1 MKILSLLCGGMK
13 TWKVAFGMLLIGSTW
28 AQEGAFR
35 IGAVLL
41 PQNTWLLN
49 QDDSDAGP
57 ELDYEVTWGFAGGI
71 SASYNFNDYLG
82 VGLDVLYSNQ
92 GQKYKGTQSQSGI
105 SGISEIPY
113 TAKATLNYL
122 KLPLLLRFNSDP
134 NSVVQFNAFL
144 GPQFSFLL
152 SYKDRKEANV
162 PLLGTNI
169 QEVSGKEVNITA
181 GNTSTKE
188 ALTAPIYKSF
198 LPGAVLGFGIG
209 IKPTDEL
216 LISLHIRAD
225 YAFGDAENKDAK
237 VDHTQHGGGQEP
249 YWSDKPKYGDGAPAG
264 HTRPKTTALTGG
276 LQLGV
281 YYTIGG
287 R

>member
-1 MKILSLLCGGMK
+1 MK
-13 TWKVAFGMLLIGSTW
+13 TWKVVFGMLLIGSIW

-41 PQNTWLLN
+41 PQSTWLLN

-57 ELDYEVTWGFAGGI
+57 ELDYEVTWSFAGGI

-92 GQKYKGTQSQSGI
+92 GQKYKGTKSGTT
-105 SGISEIPY
+105 Y

-152 SYKDRKEANV
+152 SYKDRKE
-162 PLLGTNI
+162 TNPSTEI
-169 QEVSGKEVNITA
+169 REVSGKELSITT
-181 GNTSTKE
+181 GNTPTKE
-188 ALTAPIYKSF
+188 ELTAPIYKSF

-237 VDHTQHGGGQEP
+237 IDHTHHGGVSQEP
-249 YWSDKPKYGDGAPAG
+249 FWSNKPKYGDRAPAG
-264 HTRPKTTALTGG
+264 YTRPTTTALTGG

>member
-1 MKILSLLCGGMK
+1 MKILLLLCGDMK
-13 TWKVAFGMLLIGSTW
+13 TWKVVFGVLLIGSMW
-28 AQEGAFR
+28 AQEGAIR

-57 ELDYEVTWGFAGGI
+57 EQDYEVTWGFAGGI

-92 GQKYKGTQSQSGI
+92 GQKYKGTQSGTGI
-105 SGISEIPY
+105 SYTY

-122 KLPLLLRFNSDP
+122 KLPLLLRFNSNP
-134 NSVVQFNAFL
+134 NSVVQFSAFL

-152 SYKDRKEANV
+152 SYKDRAEANNV
-162 PLLGTNI
+162 PFFGTVV
-169 QEVSGKEVNITA
+169 QEVSGKEMSITV
-181 GNTSTKE
+181 GNTSMKE
-188 ALTAPIYKSF
+188 ELTAPIYKSF

-237 VDHTQHGGGQEP
+237 IDHTHHGGVGQDP
-249 YWSDKPKYGDGAPAG
+249 FWSNKPKYGDLAPDG
-264 HTRPKTTALTGG
+264 YNRPTTTALTGG

>member
-1 MKILSLLCGGMK
+1 MKTLSLLCGGMK
-13 TWKVAFGMLLIGSTW
+13 TWKVAFGVLLIGSTW

-92 GQKYKGTQSQSGI
+92 GQKYKGRDSATT
-105 SGISEIPY
+105 Y
-113 TAKATLNYL
+113 TAKTTLNYL
-122 KLPLLLRFNSDP
+122 KVPLLFRFNSDP
-134 NSVVQFNAFL
+134 NSVVQFSAFL

-152 SYKDRKEANV
+152 SYKDRFEAFEANV
-162 PLLGTNI
+162 PSFRM
-169 QEVSGKEVNITA
+169 EVSGKEWSITED
-181 GNTSTKE
+181 GTSDKVK
-188 ALTAPIYKSF
+188 LTAPIYKSF

-209 IKPTDEL
+209 IKPTDAL

-237 VDHTQHGGGQEP
+237 VDHTHHGGGQEP
-249 YWSDKPKYGDGAPAG
+249 YWSDKPKYGDDAPADY
-264 HTRPKTTALTGG
+264 TRPATTALTGG

>member
-1 MKILSLLCGGMK
+1 M
-13 TWKVAFGMLLIGSTW
+13 W
-28 AQEGAFR
+28 AQEGAIR

-41 PQNTWLLN
+41 PQSTWLLN

-57 ELDYEVTWGFAGGI
+57 ELDYESTWGFAGGV
-71 SASYNFNDYLG
+71 SASYNFTDYLG
-82 VGLDVLYSNQ
+82 VGLDVLYSSQ
-92 GQKYKGTQSQSGI
+92 GQKYKGTKSGTT
-105 SGISEIPY
+105 Y

-122 KLPLLLRFNSDP
+122 KLPLLFRFNTDP

-152 SYKDRKEANV
+152 SYKDRFEDDV
-162 PLLGTNI
+162 PLLRTNI
-169 QEVSGKEVNITA
+169 EVSGKEMIITT
-181 GNTSTKE
+181 GNTPTGE
-188 ALTAPIYKSF
+188 ELTAPIYKSF

-209 IKPTDEL
+209 IKPTDAL

-237 VDHTQHGGGQEP
+237 IDHTHHGGIGQDP
-249 YWSDKPKYGDGAPAG
+249 FWSNKPKYGDPAPASY
-264 HTRPKTTALTGG
+264 TRPRTTALTGG

>member
-1 MKILSLLCGGMK
+1 MK
-13 TWKVAFGMLLIGSTW
+13 TWKVVFGMLLIGSTW

-57 ELDYEVTWGFAGGI
+57 EQDYEVTWGFAGGI

-92 GQKYKGTQSQSGI
+92 GQKYKGTQSGI
-105 SGISEIPY
+105 SY

-152 SYKDRKEANV
+152 SYKDRAEANV
-162 PLLGTNI
+162 PLFGTNI
-169 QEVSGKEVNITA
+169 REVSGKEVSFTI
-181 GNTSTKE
+181 GNTSEKE

-209 IKPTDEL
+209 IKPTDAL

-237 VDHTQHGGGQEP
+237 VDHTQHGGGQQP
-249 YWSDKPKYGDGAPAG
+249 FWSTKPKYGNPAPAG

>member
-1 MKILSLLCGGMK
+1 MK
-13 TWKVAFGMLLIGSTW
+13 TWKTVLAALLLGSAW

-35 IGAVLL
+35 VGAVLL

-49 QDDSDAGP
+49 KDDSDAGP

-82 VGLDVLYSNQ
+82 FGLDVLYSSQ
-92 GQKYKGTQSQSGI
+92 GQKYKGAQTGTS
-105 SGISEIPY
+105 Y
-113 TAKATLNYL
+113 TARTTLNYL

-152 SYKDRKEANV
+152 NYKDRAEGQAFGLSV
-162 PLLGTNI
+162 SR
-169 QEVSGKEVNITA
+169 EVSGTEIT
-181 GNTSTKE
+181 TSFLGFTEQEK
-188 ALTAPIYKSF
+188 LTAPIYKSF

-209 IKPTDEL
+209 IKPMDEL

-225 YAFGDAENKDAK
+225 YAFGDVENKDAK
-237 VDHTQHGGGQEP
+237 VDHTQHGGGQDP
-249 YWSDKPKYGDGAPAG
+249 FWATKPKYGDMPSPNYSRPA
-264 HTRPKTTALTGG
+264 TSALTGG
-276 LQLGV
+276 LQVGV

>member
-1 MKILSLLCGGMK
+1 MK
-13 TWKVAFGMLLIGSTW
+13 TCKVVFGMLLIGSTW

-57 ELDYEVTWGFAGGI
+57 EQDYEVTWGFAGGI

-92 GQKYKGTQSQSGI
+92 GQKYKGVQSGI
-105 SGISEIPY
+105 TY

-152 SYKDRKEANV
+152 SYNDRKE
-162 PLLGTNI
+162 TNPPI
-169 QEVSGKEVNITA
+169 EIREVSGKELSITI

-209 IKPTDEL
+209 IKPTDAL

-237 VDHTQHGGGQEP
+237 VDHTQHGGVGQEP
-249 YWSDKPKYGDGAPAG
+249 FWSNKPKYGEGAPAG

>member
-1 MKILSLLCGGMK
+1 MKILLYLCGDMK
-13 TWKVAFGMLLIGSTW
+13 TWKVVFGMLLIGSMW
-28 AQEGAFR
+28 AQEGAIR

-41 PQNTWLLN
+41 PQSTWLLN

-57 ELDYEVTWGFAGGI
+57 ELDYESTWGFAGGV
-71 SASYNFNDYLG
+71 SASYNFTDYLG
-82 VGLDVLYSNQ
+82 VGLDVLYSDQ
-92 GQKYKGTQSQSGI
+92 GQKYRGTQSGTT
-105 SGISEIPY
+105 Y

-122 KLPLLLRFNSDP
+122 KLPLLFRFNTDP

-152 SYKDRKEANV
+152 SYKDRFEDDV
-162 PLLGTNI
+162 PLLRTNI
-169 QEVSGKEVNITA
+169 EVSGKEMIITT
-181 GNTSTKE
+181 GNTPTGE
-188 ALTAPIYKSF
+188 ELTAPIYKSF

-209 IKPTDEL
+209 IKPTDAL

-237 VDHTQHGGGQEP
+237 IDHTHHGGVGQDP
-249 YWSDKPKYGDGAPAG
+249 FWSNKPKYGDPAPAG
-264 HTRPKTTALTGG
+264 YTRPKTTALTGG

>member
-1 MKILSLLCGGMK
+1 MKILLLLCGGMQ
-13 TWKVAFGMLLIGSTW
+13 TWKVVFGMLLIGSTW
-28 AQEGAFR
+28 AQEGTFR

-71 SASYNFNDYLG
+71 GTFYNFNDYLG

-92 GQKYKGTQSQSGI
+92 RQKYKGRESDTTY
-105 SGISEIPY
+105 Y
-113 TAKATLNYL
+113 TAKTTLNYL
-122 KLPLLLRFNSDP
+122 KVPLLFRFNSDP
-134 NSVVQFNAFL
+134 NSVVQFSAFL

-152 SYKDRKEANV
+152 SYKDRFEAFEANV
-162 PLLGTNI
+162 PSFRR
-169 QEVSGKEVNITA
+169 EVSGKEWSIT
-181 GNTSTKE
+181 GDGTSDKE
-188 ALTAPIYKSF
+188 KLTAPIYKSF

-237 VDHTQHGGGQEP
+237 VDHTHHGGVRQEP
-249 YWSDKPKYGDGAPAG
+249 FWSTKPKYGDDKPANY
-264 HTRPKTTALTGG
+264 TRPKTTALTGG

>member
-1 MKILSLLCGGMK
+1 MKIVLYLCGGMK
-13 TWKVAFGMLLIGSTW
+13 TWKFVFGMLLIGSIW
-28 AQEGAFR
+28 AQEGAIR

-57 ELDYEVTWGFAGGI
+57 EQDYEVTWGFAGGI
-71 SASYNFNDYLG
+71 SASYNFNDHLG

-92 GQKYKGTQSQSGI
+92 GQKYKGTKSGTT
-105 SGISEIPY
+105 Y

-152 SYKDRKEANV
+152 SYKDRAEANV
-162 PLLGTNI
+162 SFLGTNI
-169 QEVSGKEVNITA
+169 TNIREVSGKEMIITT
-181 GNTSTKE
+181 GNTSTE
-188 ALTAPIYKSF
+188 EELTAPIYKSF

-209 IKPTDEL
+209 IKPTDAL

-237 VDHTQHGGGQEP
+237 IDHTHHGGVGQDP
-249 YWSDKPKYGDGAPAG
+249 FWSRKPKYGDPAPAG
-264 HTRPKTTALTGG
+264 YTRPKTTALTGG

>member
-1 MKILSLLCGGMK
+1 
-13 TWKVAFGMLLIGSTW
+13 MLLIGSIW
-28 AQEGAFR
+28 AQEGAIR

-57 ELDYEVTWGFAGGI
+57 EQDYEVTWGFAGGI

-92 GQKYKGTQSQSGI
+92 GQKYKGTKSGTT
-105 SGISEIPY
+105 Y

-152 SYKDRKEANV
+152 SYKDRAEANV
-162 PLLGTNI
+162 SFLGTNI
-169 QEVSGKEVNITA
+169 TNIREVSGKEMIITT
-181 GNTSTKE
+181 GNTSTE
-188 ALTAPIYKSF
+188 EELTAPIYKSF

-209 IKPTDEL
+209 IKPTDAL

-237 VDHTQHGGGQEP
+237 IDHTHHGGVGQDP
-249 YWSDKPKYGDGAPAG
+249 FWSRKPKYGDPAPAG
-264 HTRPKTTALTGG
+264 YTRPKTTALTGG

>member
-1 MKILSLLCGGMK
+1 MKILLLLCGGMK
-13 TWKVAFGMLLIGSTW
+13 TWKVVFGVLLIGSTW

-41 PQNTWLLN
+41 PQSTWLLN

-92 GQKYKGTQSQSGI
+92 GQKYKGRESDTTS
-105 SGISEIPY
+105 Y
-113 TAKATLNYL
+113 TAKTTLNYL

-152 SYKDRKEANV
+152 NYNDRKE
-162 PLLGTNI
+162 TNPPTEI
-169 QEVSGKEVNITA
+169 QEVSGKEMSIRFGNI
-181 GNTSTKE
+181 STKE

-209 IKPTDEL
+209 IKPTDAL

-237 VDHTQHGGGQEP
+237 IDHTHHGGGGQEP

>member
-1 MKILSLLCGGMK
+1 MK
-13 TWKVAFGMLLIGSTW
+13 TWKVVFGMLLIGSMW
-28 AQEGAFR
+28 AQEGAIR

-41 PQNTWLLN
+41 PQSTWLLN

-57 ELDYEVTWGFAGGI
+57 ELDYESTWGFAGGV
-71 SASYNFNDYLG
+71 SASYNFSDYLG

-92 GQKYKGTQSQSGI
+92 GQKYKGTQSGI
-105 SGISEIPY
+105 SY
-113 TAKATLNYL
+113 TAKTTLNYL

-152 SYKDRKEANV
+152 SYKDRAEANV

-169 QEVSGKEVNITA
+169 QEVSGKEVSITV

-237 VDHTQHGGGQEP
+237 VDHTQHGGGQDP
-249 YWSDKPKYGDGAPAG
+249 FWATKPKYGNPAPAG
-264 HTRPKTTALTGG
+264 YTRPKTTALTGG

>member
-1 MKILSLLCGGMK
+1 MKILLYLCGGMK
-13 TWKVAFGMLLIGSTW
+13 TWKVVFGVLLIGSLW

-41 PQNTWLLN
+41 PQSTWLLN

-92 GQKYKGTQSQSGI
+92 GQKYKGRESDTTY
-105 SGISEIPY
+105 Y
-113 TAKATLNYL
+113 TAKTTLNYL
-122 KLPLLLRFNSDP
+122 KLPLLFRFNSDP
-134 NSVVQFNAFL
+134 NSVVQFSAFL

-152 SYKDRKEANV
+152 SYKDRFEAFEANV
-162 PLLGTNI
+162 PSFRM
-169 QEVSGKEVNITA
+169 EVSGKEWSITED
-181 GNTSTKE
+181 GTSDKVK
-188 ALTAPIYKSF
+188 LTAPIYKSF
-198 LPGAVLGFGIG
+198 LPGAVLGLGIG

-237 VDHTQHGGGQEP
+237 VDHTHHGGGQEP

-264 HTRPKTTALTGG
+264 HTRPTTTALTGG

>member
-1 MKILSLLCGGMK
+1 MKILLYLCGDMK
-13 TWKVAFGMLLIGSTW
+13 TWKVVFGMLLIGSMW
-28 AQEGAFR
+28 AQEGAIR

-41 PQNTWLLN
+41 PQSTWLLN

-57 ELDYEVTWGFAGGI
+57 ELDYESTWGFAGGV
-71 SASYNFNDYLG
+71 SASYNFTDYLG
-82 VGLDVLYSNQ
+82 VGLDVLYSSQ
-92 GQKYKGTQSQSGI
+92 GQKYKGTESGI
-105 SGISEIPY
+105 SY
-113 TAKATLNYL
+113 TAKTTLNYL

-152 SYKDRKEANV
+152 SYKDRFEDDV
-162 PLLGTNI
+162 PLLRTNI
-169 QEVSGKEVNITA
+169 EVSGKEMIITT
-181 GNTSTKE
+181 GNTPTGE
-188 ALTAPIYKSF
+188 ELTAPIYKSF

-209 IKPTDEL
+209 IKPTDAL

-237 VDHTQHGGGQEP
+237 IDHTHHGGVGQDP
-249 YWSDKPKYGDGAPAG
+249 FWSNKPKYGDPAPAG
-264 HTRPKTTALTGG
+264 YTRPATTALTGG

>member
-1 MKILSLLCGGMK
+1 MK
-13 TWKVAFGMLLIGSTW
+13 TWKVVFGMLLIGSMW
-28 AQEGAFR
+28 AQEGAIR

-41 PQNTWLLN
+41 PQSTWLLN

-57 ELDYEVTWGFAGGI
+57 ELDYESTWGFAGGV
-71 SASYNFNDYLG
+71 SASYNFTDYLG

-92 GQKYKGTQSQSGI
+92 GQKYKGTQSGI
-105 SGISEIPY
+105 SY
-113 TAKATLNYL
+113 TAKTTLNYL
-122 KLPLLLRFNSDP
+122 KLPLRLRFNSDP

-152 SYKDRKEANV
+152 SYKDRAEASV
-162 PLLGTNI
+162 PLLGTYI
-169 QEVSGKEVNITA
+169 QEVSGKEVSITV

-237 VDHTQHGGGQEP
+237 VDHTQHGGGQDP
-249 YWSDKPKYGDGAPAG
+249 FWATKPKYGNSAPAG
-264 HTRPKTTALTGG
+264 YTRPTTTALTGG
-276 LQLGV
+276 LQVGI
-281 YYTIGG
+281 YYTISG

>member
-1 MKILSLLCGGMK
+1 MKILLYLCGDMK
-13 TWKVAFGMLLIGSTW
+13 TWKVVFGMLLIGSMW
-28 AQEGAFR
+28 AQEGAIR

-41 PQNTWLLN
+41 PQSTWLLN

-57 ELDYEVTWGFAGGI
+57 ELDYESTWGFAGGV
-71 SASYNFNDYLG
+71 SASYNFTDYLG
-82 VGLDVLYSNQ
+82 VGLDVLYSSQ
-92 GQKYKGTQSQSGI
+92 GQKYKGTQSG
-105 SGISEIPY
+105 IPY
-113 TAKATLNYL
+113 TAKTTLNYL

-134 NSVVQFNAFL
+134 NSVVQFSAFL

-152 SYKDRKEANV
+152 SYKDRAEDNV
-162 PLLGTNI
+162 PFVGTVV
-169 QEVSGKEVNITA
+169 QEVSGKEMSITV
-181 GNTSTKE
+181 GNTSME
-188 ALTAPIYKSF
+188 EEELTAPIYKSF

-209 IKPTDEL
+209 IKPTDAL

-237 VDHTQHGGGQEP
+237 IDHTHHGGVGQDP
-249 YWSDKPKYGDGAPAG
+249 FWSNKPKYGDPAPAG
-264 HTRPKTTALTGG
+264 YTRPKTTALTGG

>member
-1 MKILSLLCGGMK
+1 M
-13 TWKVAFGMLLIGSTW
+13 W
-28 AQEGAFR
+28 AQEGAIR

-57 ELDYEVTWGFAGGI
+57 EQDYEVTWGFAGGI

-82 VGLDVLYSNQ
+82 VGLDVLYSSQ
-92 GQKYKGTQSQSGI
+92 GQKYKGTESGI
-105 SGISEIPY
+105 SY
-113 TAKATLNYL
+113 TAKTTLNYL

-152 SYKDRKEANV
+152 SYKDRFEDDV
-162 PLLGTNI
+162 PLLRTNI
-169 QEVSGKEVNITA
+169 EVSGKEMIITT
-181 GNTSTKE
+181 GNTPTE
-188 ALTAPIYKSF
+188 EELTAPIYKSF

-209 IKPTDEL
+209 IKPTDAL

-237 VDHTQHGGGQEP
+237 IDHTHHGGVGQDP
-249 YWSDKPKYGDGAPAG
+249 FWSNKPKYGDPAPAG
-264 HTRPKTTALTGG
+264 YTRPKTTALTGG

>member
-1 MKILSLLCGGMK
+1 MK
-13 TWKVAFGMLLIGSTW
+13 TWKVVFGMLLIGSMW
-28 AQEGAFR
+28 AQEGAIR

-41 PQNTWLLN
+41 PQSTWLLN

-57 ELDYEVTWGFAGGI
+57 ELDYESTWGFAGGV
-71 SASYNFNDYLG
+71 SASYNFSDYLG

-92 GQKYKGTQSQSGI
+92 GQKYKGTQSGI
-105 SGISEIPY
+105 SY
-113 TAKATLNYL
+113 TAKTTLNYL

-134 NSVVQFNAFL
+134 NSVVQLNAFL

-152 SYKDRKEANV
+152 SYKDRAEANV
-162 PLLGTNI
+162 PFVGTNI
-169 QEVSGKEVNITA
+169 QEVSGKEVSLTV

-188 ALTAPIYKSF
+188 ELTAPIYKSF

-237 VDHTQHGGGQEP
+237 INHNHTTPGGTQESF
-249 YWSDKPKYGDGAPAG
+249 WATKPKYGNSAPAG
-264 HTRPKTTALTGG
+264 YTRPTTTALTGG
-276 LQLGV
+276 LQVGI
-281 YYTIGG
+281 YYTISG